1 VLFFSLRAVLRP
13 LHTRLQASLPSCQ
26 IVPNGPCEYLQVD
39 SATQT
44 YQQFLHRINA
54 RLSEF
59 LPSDAPL
66 GPDNVDTVQ
75 SRIEQCN
82 HQEHSALLPLE
93 LGGSDLVR
101 RVKMLTSHLRTQ
113 GVLGLLGELARADE
127 RGVCRALASLVL
139 RAQKLCWVIVR
150 DGDAKARCVDFLRS
164 RNERFG
170 DIPFM
175 PLDGFVRPHNTA
187 PDPRGAPGCIGYAA
201 NLIRLPPN
209 LAPDVRTDL
218 EAVVRNACRDA
229 LLFETGADAIK
240 HERFILGQR
249 GRTPGGLPR
258 MLSLDG
264 HRLESNGV
272 EFEGGGEDVA
282 MRYSLAQSLPQ
293 RLGELQQAR
302 KAMLELRVS
311 LVSLSPFLSLASF
324 LFMLCRA

>member
-1 VLFFSLRAVLRP
+1 
-13 LHTRLQASLPSCQ
+13 
-26 IVPNGPCEYLQVD
+26 
-39 SATQT
+39 
-44 YQQFLHRINA
+44 
-54 RLSEF
+54 
-59 LPSDAPL
+59 
-66 GPDNVDTVQ
+66 
-75 SRIEQCN
+75 
-82 HQEHSALLPLE
+82 
-93 LGGSDLVR
+93 
-101 RVKMLTSHLRTQ
+101 MLTFHLRTQ
-113 GVLGLLGELARADE
+113 GVLEVLGELARADE
-127 RGVCRALASLVL
+127 REVCKALASLVL
-139 RAQKLCWVIVR
+139 GAQKLCWVIVK
-150 DGDAKARCVDFLRS
+150 DGDAKARCVDFLKS

-187 PDPRGAPGCIGYAA
+187 PNPRGAPGYAA

-240 HERFILGQR
+240 HKRFILGQR

-272 EFEGGGEDVA
+272 EFEGGGDDVA
-282 MRYSLAQSLPQ
+282 MKYSLAQSLPQ

-302 KAMLELRVS
+302 KALLELRVS
-311 LVSLSPFLSLASF
+311 LVSLLASF
-324 LFMLCRA
+324 FRFFSCFPFLLYRG